1 MNEPIIDRSAKAT
14 FHIKPNTKW
23 IVGRI
28 VDIDMSKGGLRLAA
42 SEIKGVTVFLLV
54 DEIGPDVKHAEVGQV
69 IVYKTMN
76 HILTRDGQ
84 HTAVVLDDN
93 DNVGGTVEGLDM
105 NRVTIAGQPA
115 LPRTESPE
123 IPISNG
129 SDSDPNTLQ

>member
-1 MNEPIIDRSAKAT
+1 MLGQPREPFAQRGA
-14 FHIKPNTKW
+14 
-23 IVGRI
+23 
-28 VDIDMSKGGLRLAA
+28 
-42 SEIKGVTVFLLV
+42 LV
-54 DEIGPDVKHAEVGQV
+54 NEIGVIEVGQV

-93 DNVGGTVEGLDM
+93 DNVVGTVEGLDM